1 METSK
6 EQKQAQYKFLQEL
19 QESRLYR
26 TTDGFK
32 PYSKDD
38 MAELLMVTTMLVYV
52 FVQDV
57 KYKPFAIQYANA
69 SIRHG
74 KYRASRLTA
83 NDHYMIAYTI
93 NSKYKKNFK
102 FNDQLMHQFMTSIA
116 KGQIPNSLYFLRL
129 QRQLK
134 INDMV
139 IQNIRRLIS
148 DWSKL
153 KYRQKQL
160 AITKMLHIMR
170 AKAVRSDLYKTL
182 NKFAKERNYKLAVAS
197 NKELDKTTNQS
208 TLKRLAVAG
217 ASAYVGAEFG
227 PRITGGRL
235 GPKTSAGLAGVAAYW
250 QSRKRS

>member
-1 METSK
+1 METTK
-6 EQKQAQYKFLQEL
+6 EQKQAQYKFFGEL

-32 PYSKDD
+32 PYSKNDI
-38 MAELLMVTTMLVYV
+38 AELLMITTMLLYV
-52 FVQDV
+52 FAHDK
-57 KYKPFAIQYANA
+57 KYRPYAIQYANG

-74 KYRASRLTA
+74 KYRALRIAA
-83 NDHYMIAYTI
+83 NDHYMLTYTI

-102 FNDQLMHQFMTSIA
+102 FNDQLMHTFMTNLA
-116 KGQIPNSLYFLRL
+116 KGKLPNSNYFLRL

-134 INDMV
+134 INNMV
-139 IQNIRRLIS
+139 VQNVRRLIS
-148 DWSKL
+148 DWPKL

-160 AITKMLHIMR
+160 AVTKMLHIMR
-170 AKAVRSDLYKTL
+170 AKAVRSDLHKTL
-182 NKFAKERNYKLAVAS
+182 NKFAKERNYKLANAS
-197 NKELDKTTNQS
+197 NTEIDKATNQT

-235 GPKTSAGLAGVAAYW
+235 GPKTAAGLAGIAAYW

>member
-1 METSK
+1 METPK
-6 EQKQAQYKFLQEL
+6 EQKQAQYQFLGDL

-26 TTDGFK
+26 TTEGFK
-32 PYSKDD
+32 PYNKVD

-52 FVQDV
+52 FAQDK
-57 KYKPFAIQYANA
+57 KYRPFAIQYANA
-69 SIRHG
+69 NVRHG
-74 KYRASRLTA
+74 KYRASRLGA

-93 NSKYKKNFK
+93 NSKYKKDYK
-102 FNDQLMHQFMTSIA
+102 FNEQLMHQFMTSIA
-116 KGQIPNSLYFLRL
+116 KGKIPNSLYFLRL

-134 INDMV
+134 VKDMV
-139 IQNIRRLIS
+139 IQNVRRLIS
-148 DWSKL
+148 DWSRL

-182 NKFAKERNYKLAVAS
+182 NKFAKERNYKLVNAT
-197 NKELDKTTNQS
+197 NTELDKATDQT

-235 GPKTSAGLAGVAAYW
+235 GPKSAAGLAGIAAYW

>member
-1 METSK
+1 MD
-6 EQKQAQYKFLQEL
+6 LQLLNEL

-32 PYSKDD
+32 PYKKEDI
-38 MAELLMVTTMLVYV
+38 AELLMITTMMVYM
-52 FVQDV
+52 FAHDT

-69 SIRHG
+69 SVRHG
-74 KYRASRLTA
+74 KFRASRLGA
-83 NDHYMIAYTI
+83 NDLYMIAYTI
-93 NSKYKKNFK
+93 NSKYKKNYK
-102 FNDQLMHQFMTSIA
+102 FNDQLLHQFMIALA
-116 KGQIPNSLYFLRL
+116 KGQLPNALYFLRL

-134 INDMV
+134 INDMS
-139 IQNIRRLIS
+139 IQNVRRLIS
-148 DWSKL
+148 DWPKL

-160 AITKMLHIMR
+160 AVTKMLHIMR

-182 NKFAKERNYKLAVAS
+182 NKFAKERNYKLANAT
-197 NKELDKTTNQS
+197 NKELDKTTNQT

-235 GPKTSAGLAGVAAYW
+235 GPKSAAGLAGVAAYW

>member
-1 METSK
+1 METPK
-6 EQKQAQYKFLQEL
+6 EQKQAQYQFLGDL

-32 PYSKDD
+32 PYNKVD

-52 FVQDV
+52 FAQDK
-57 KYKPFAIQYANA
+57 KYRPFAIQYANA
-69 SIRHG
+69 NVRHG
-74 KYRASRLTA
+74 KYRASRLGA

-93 NSKYKKNFK
+93 NSKYKKDYK
-102 FNDQLMHQFMTSIA
+102 FNEQLMHQFMTSIA
-116 KGQIPNSLYFLRL
+116 KGQIPNSIYFLRL

-139 IQNIRRLIS
+139 IQNVRRLVS
-148 DWSKL
+148 DWSRL

-160 AITKMLHIMR
+160 AVTKMLHIMR

-182 NKFAKERNYKLAVAS
+182 NKFAKERNYKLVNAT
-197 NKELDKTTNQS
+197 NKELDKATDQT

-235 GPKTSAGLAGVAAYW
+235 GPKSAAGLAGIAAYW